1 MMMILNKVSAEEADA
16 CTQEILEAIDVDKDG
31 DVTKVRRGRN
41 NYILNSDVYILLGR
55 VH

>member
-41 NYILNSDVYILLGR
+41 NILNSDVYILLGG